1 MSVTYKNFSI
11 NDSVSG
17 TSDAATD
24 TLYTCSSGRGL
35 INQATV
41 QNADAANSVTVYFYI
56 LGSGVAANTVSPV
69 WKQEVAAGES
79 AIIDGLLGHVVPNSG
94 TIQAYASAA
103 DDAKVT
109 ISGTEIV

>member
-17 TSDAATD
+17 TSNAATD

-35 INQATV
+35 INQATIK
-41 QNADAANSVTVYFYI
+41 NADASNSVTVHFYI
-56 LGSGVAANTVSPV
+56 LISGGDPTTVSPI
-69 WKQEVAAGES
+69 WSQEVAAGES
-79 AIIDGLLGHVVPNSG
+79 AIVDGLLGHVVPSGG
-94 TIQAYASAA
+94 TIRAYASTA